1 LSKCCSV
8 TGFRQAQ
15 AIKNETRDPSAPQ
28 TSVAFV
34 ASVASV
40 TSPSMD
46 IIEKFSSNLKT
57 VLTRALCLA
66 VETNDEMIM
75 PKHLLWAL
83 GTQKGCIA
91 AELLKKAGVKTTE
104 LKKLVGEKRTPVDVA
119 VLTEGVVLHLSDEAK
134 RVVEKAVLTA
144 NIYGHRYIGTE
155 HLLTGL
161 LQIEFPALLSFFS
174 EQKIDLKFLREQ
186 IAIVL
191 KNTSKFPE
199 MTESIKLDE
208 ATELMAGIQETEQQN
223 EPRAQKLQALT
234 FFSREL
240 TSPEMQKKI
249 DPVIGRESE
258 IERVMEILC
267 RRTKNNPLLVGE
279 PGVGKTAVVE
289 GLAKNI
295 FEGSVPPLLQNK
307 RIFAL
312 DLALLVAGTMYRGEF
327 EGRLRQIIDEASK
340 SDDVILFIDELHSIV
355 GAGAASGSMD
365 AANILKPALARGEIH
380 CIGATTHA
388 EFKKHIESDS
398 ALERR
403 FQSVNVEEPSVEAAI
418 EILQGI
424 APHYETFHGVRIAP
438 EAIEHAVKLSTR
450 YLTDRRLPDKAIDL
464 LDEASAAA
472 RIRTTELRP
481 LEKRKAIERQIEL
494 LSNDKRQA
502 VIEERF
508 LDAVHLKATE
518 DLLKQELEMHTF
530 ATTETSSLV
539 INGEDVARVISR
551 MMHIPLSD
559 LLAKDQSSFVD
570 IETRLSSHVF
580 GQPTVV
586 SRVANALKRAKTG
599 VAHPSRPLA
608 SFLFLGPSGVGKTEL
623 AKAIAQQFF
632 SSSKHLIRLD
642 MSEYSEGFTMS
653 KLIGAPAGYIG
664 YKETANLTDRVK
676 QKPYAVVLFDEIEKA
691 HKDVQNLLLQIL
703 EEGELADATGKMVNF
718 RNTIVVLTSNVGL
731 ERFESGGIGF
741 SGSETETSVRLTE
754 DIQQELKDRFR
765 PELLNRID
773 HTCVFD
779 PLSSAVLSEIFDKQ
793 LKELVS
799 RMQNQGIE
807 LSIEDLVTEHL
818 VKKIDMKSGA
828 RSVRQLI
835 QSEIESILAE
845 RLLKADKAKKLKIT
859 LDKKPSKTGS
869 GSAGQLTIRKTR

>member
-1 LSKCCSV
+1 
-8 TGFRQAQ
+8 
-15 AIKNETRDPSAPQ
+15 
-28 TSVAFV
+28 
-34 ASVASV
+34 
-40 TSPSMD
+40 MD

-174 EQKIDLKFLREQ
+174 EQKTDLKFLREQ

-191 KNTSKFPE
+191 KNTSRFPE

-208 ATELMAGIQETEQQN
+208 AMELMGGISENEQQS
-223 EPRAQKLQALT
+223 EPQVQKLQALT

-494 LSNDKRQA
+494 LANDKRQA

-518 DLLKQELEMHTF
+518 DLLKQELENHTF

-632 SSSKHLIRLD
+632 PGGAGSGSAGSSSKHLIRLD

-741 SGSETETSVRLTE
+741 SGSEKETSVRLTD

-779 PLSSAVLSEIFDKQ
+779 PLSPTVLSEIFDKQ

-859 LDKKPSKTGS
+859 LDKQ
-869 GSAGQLTIRKTR
+869 QLTIRKTR

>member
-1 LSKCCSV
+1 
-8 TGFRQAQ
+8 
-15 AIKNETRDPSAPQ
+15 
-28 TSVAFV
+28 
-34 ASVASV
+34 
-40 TSPSMD
+40 MD
-46 IIEKFSSNLKT
+46 IIDKFSSNLKN
-57 VLTRALCLA
+57 VLTRALCFA
-66 VETNDEMIM
+66 VETNEQMIQ
-75 PKHLLWAL
+75 PEHLLWAL
-83 GTQKGCIA
+83 GTEKGCIA
-91 AELLKKAGVKTTE
+91 AELLKKAGIKSTE
-104 LKKLVGEKRTPVDVA
+104 LKKFVGGTPFA
-119 VLTEGVVLHLSDEAK
+119 GNIETLTDGTVLHLSDDAK
-134 RVVEKAVLTA
+134 RVLEKAVLTA
-144 NIYGHRYIGTE
+144 NMYGHRYIGTE

-161 LQIEFPALLSFFS
+161 LQIERPSLLTFFS
-174 EQKIDLKFLREQ
+174 EQKTDLKFLREQ

-199 MTESIKLDE
+199 MTEAFVSEDE
-208 ATELMAGIQETEQQN
+208 TNLVTGSENPAHQKETQEQT
-223 EPRAQKLQALT
+223 PKLQALT

-240 TSPEMQKKI
+240 TSAEMQKKI
-249 DPVIGRESE
+249 DPVIGRETE

-267 RRTKNNPLLVGE
+267 RRTKNNPLLIGE

-295 FEGSVPPLLQNK
+295 FEGLVPPLLQNK

-312 DLALLVAGTMYRGEF
+312 DLAMLVAGTMYRGEF

-340 SDDVILFIDELHSIV
+340 SDDVILFIDELHTIV

-365 AANILKPALARGEIH
+365 AANILKPALARGDIH
-380 CIGATTHA
+380 CIGATTQT

-403 FQSVNVEEPSVEAAI
+403 FQSVTVEEPSMEAAI

-424 APHYETFHGVRIAP
+424 APHYESFHGVRIAP
-438 EAIEHAVKLSTR
+438 DAIEQAVKISTR

-464 LDEASAAA
+464 LDEAAAAA
-472 RIRTTELRP
+472 RIRATELRP
-481 LEKRKAIERQIEL
+481 LEKRKAIEKQIEL
-494 LSNDKRQA
+494 LKNDKRQA

-508 LDAVHLKATE
+508 LDAIHLKATE
-518 DLLKQELEMHTF
+518 DLLKQELETHAF
-530 ATTETSSLV
+530 ATTETHALV
-539 INGEDVARVISR
+539 IDGEDIARVISR
-551 MMHIPLSD
+551 MMRIPLAD
-559 LLAKDQSSFVD
+559 LLAKDQSSFAD
-570 IETRLSSHVF
+570 IETKLASHVL
-580 GQPTVV
+580 GQDAVIT
-586 SRVANALKRAKTG
+586 RVANALKRAKTG

-632 SSSKHLIRLD
+632 SGGAGSSSNGNTPKHLIRLD

-664 YKETANLTDRVK
+664 YKEQANLTDRVR
-676 QKPYAVVLFDEIEKA
+676 QKPYTVVLFDEIEKA

-718 RNTIVVLTSNVGL
+718 RNTIVILTSNVGL

-741 SGSETETSVRLTE
+741 SGSETDTTKRLSE
-754 DIQQELKDRFR
+754 DIDQELKERFR

-773 HTCVFD
+773 HTCVFN
-779 PLSSAVLSEIFDKQ
+779 PLSTEVLSEIFDKQ
-793 LKELVS
+793 LKELIV
-799 RMQNQGIE
+799 RMQDKGIE
-807 LSIEDLVTEHL
+807 LSIADIVTEYL
-818 VKKIDMKSGA
+818 IKKINPKSGA

-845 RLLKADKAKKLKIT
+845 RLLKTDKTKKLKIT
-859 LDKKPSKTGS
+859 LDKK
-869 GSAGQLTIRKTR
+869 QLAIRKTK

>member
-1 LSKCCSV
+1 
-8 TGFRQAQ
+8 
-15 AIKNETRDPSAPQ
+15 
-28 TSVAFV
+28 
-34 ASVASV
+34 
-40 TSPSMD
+40 MD
-46 IIEKFSSNLKT
+46 IIEKFSSNLKN
-57 VLTRALCLA
+57 VLTRALCFA
-66 VETNDEMIM
+66 VETNEQMIQ
-75 PKHLLWAL
+75 PEHILYAL
-83 GTQKGCIA
+83 GTQKGCVA
-91 AELLKKAGVKTTE
+91 AELLKKAGVKQTE
-104 LKKLVGEKRTPVDVA
+104 IKKFVGGARATGDLSKIED
-119 VLTEGVVLHLSDEAK
+119 GMVLHLSDAAK

-155 HLLTGL
+155 HLLIGL
-161 LQIEFPALLSFFS
+161 IQIEQPSLVQFFS
-174 EQKIDLKFLREQ
+174 EQKIDLKFLRDQ

-199 MTESIKLDE
+199 MTDAFVTDE
-208 ATELMAGIQETEQQN
+208 AAQLMEGTTQS
-223 EPRAQKLQALT
+223 AQPEEKQTPKLAALT

-240 TSPEMQKKI
+240 TSAEIQKKI
-249 DPVIGRESE
+249 DPVIGRENE

-267 RRTKNNPLLVGE
+267 RRTKNNPLLIGE

-312 DLALLVAGTMYRGEF
+312 DLAMLVAGTMYRGEF

-340 SDDVILFIDELHSIV
+340 SDDVILFIDELHTIV
-355 GAGAASGSMD
+355 GAGSASGTMD

-380 CIGATTHA
+380 CIGATTQA

-403 FQSVNVEEPSVEAAI
+403 FQSITVEEPTVEAAI

-424 APHYETFHGVRIAP
+424 APHYESFHGVRIAP
-438 EAIEHAVKLSTR
+438 EAIEQAVKISTR

-464 LDEASAAA
+464 LDEAAAAA
-472 RIRTTELRP
+472 RIRATELRP
-481 LEKRKAIERQIEL
+481 LEKRKAIEKQIAIL
-494 LSNDKRQA
+494 TNDKRQA

-518 DLLKQELEMHTF
+518 ELLKKELESHTF
-530 ATTETSSLV
+530 ATTDTSSLV

-551 MMHIPLSD
+551 MMHIPLAD
-559 LLAKDQSSFVD
+559 LLAKDQSSFID
-570 IETRLSSHVF
+570 IESRLASHVL
-580 GQPTVV
+580 GQDAVIT
-586 SRVANALKRAKTG
+586 RVANALKRAKTG

-623 AKAIAQQFF
+623 AKAVAQQFF

-664 YKETANLTDRVK
+664 YKESANLTDRVK
-676 QKPYAVVLFDEIEKA
+676 QKPYTVVLFDEIEKA
-691 HKDVQNLLLQIL
+691 HRDVQNLLLQIL

-718 RNTIVVLTSNVGL
+718 RNTIVILTSNVGL

-741 SGSETETSVRLTE
+741 SGSETDTTKRLSD
-754 DIQQELKDRFR
+754 DIDQELKERFR

-773 HTCVFD
+773 HTCVFN
-779 PLSSAVLSEIFDKQ
+779 PLSTEVLSKIFDKQ
-793 LKELVS
+793 LKELVV
-799 RMQNQGIE
+799 RMQDQGVE
-807 LSIEDLVTEHL
+807 LSIADLVTEHL
-818 VKKIDMKSGA
+818 LKKIDLKSGA

-835 QSEIESILAE
+835 QADIESILAE
-845 RLLKADKAKKLKIT
+845 RLLKADKAKRLSISIKGKKIAIQ
-859 LDKKPSKTGS
+859 KSS
-869 GSAGQLTIRKTR
+869 